1 MEKKLSAGEPTTDLH
16 VGSSPSPLT
25 PTQTKVALKIASL
38 FNDTRITNLILIGI
52 LILTSGGG
60 EYVYGEICR

>member
-1 MEKKLSAGEPTTDLH
+1 MEKKVAGEPATDLH
-16 VGSSPSPLT
+16 AGSSPSTLT
-25 PTQTKVALKIASL
+25 PTQTKVALRIASL